1 MDLPTQKLRGRDL
14 QTLVENQTTY
24 GLRNAELH
32 LFETHTVANGVE
44 LDFDHPVLATMLR
57 GKKVMHLRKRPGFE
71 FVPGESVMLP
81 AEELMTIDF
90 PEATLE
96 SPTKCLALSIDDGKI
111 RKVVTLMNECRPK
124 SGEGEWQ
131 FTDYNFHFLNNVA
144 IHQIIQRLIFLCA
157 EDHKSKD
164 IFVDMMLQELLIRI
178 LETESRE
185 TRLLDAQ
192 SNASHDRIAYILT
205 FIRNHLSA
213 KLSVKD
219 LSKRAY
225 MSETQFYQAFKNELG
240 YSPVEFIN
248 RERLKLAASLLQN
261 SRASIGEISTRC
273 GYNSVSYF
281 TRIFKRFY
289 RQSPT
294 SYRQKNPG

>member
-1 MDLPTQKLRGRDL
+1 MDLPSHNLRGRDL

-24 GLRNAELH
+24 GLADAELH
-32 LFETHTVANGVE
+32 LFETHTFAERVNLE
-44 LDFDHPVLATMLR
+44 FDYPVLATMLR
-57 GKKVMHLRKRPGFE
+57 GKKVMHLRKREGFE
-71 FVPGESVMLP
+71 FVPGESIMLP

-90 PEATLE
+90 PEATME
-96 SPTKCLALSIDDGKI
+96 DPTKCLALTIDDEKI

-124 SGEGEWQ
+124 KDKGQWE

-157 EDHKSKD
+157 EDHDSKD

-185 TRLLDAQ
+185 NRLI
-192 SNASHDRIAYILT
+192 NARANAGHDRIAYVLT
-205 FIRNHLSA
+205 FIKNHLST

-219 LSKRAY
+219 LSQRAY

-240 YSPVEFIN
+240 CSPVEFIN
-248 RERLKLAASLLQN
+248 QERLKLAAKLLQD
-261 SRASIGEISTRC
+261 STASIGEISNRC
-273 GYNSVSYF
+273 GFNSISYF

-294 SYRQKNPG
+294 SYRQKHVG

>member
-1 MDLPTQKLRGRDL
+1 MQLPRQPLRGRDL

-24 GLRNAELH
+24 GLRDAELH
-32 LFETHTVANGVE
+32 LFETHTVAAGVK

-57 GKKVMHLRKRPGFE
+57 GKKVMHLRQRPGFE
-71 FVPGESVMLP
+71 FVPGESIMLP

-90 PEATLE
+90 PEATME
-96 SPTKCLALSIDDGKI
+96 DPTKCLALTIDDERI
-111 RKVVTLMNECRPK
+111 RRVVALMNERRPK
-124 SGEGEWQ
+124 TDNGEWT

-157 EDHKSKD
+157 EDHESKD

-185 TRLLDAQ
+185 MKLITAQ
-192 SNASHDRIAYILT
+192 TNAGHDRLAYVLT

-213 KLSVKD
+213 KLSVRE

-225 MSETQFYQAFKNELG
+225 MSETQFYQAFKNEMG
-240 YSPVEFIN
+240 CSPVEFIN
-248 RERLKLAASLLQN
+248 QERLKLAANLLQN
-261 SRASIGEISTRC
+261 SPASIGEISARC
-273 GYNSVSYF
+273 GFNSVSYF
-281 TRIFKRFY
+281 TRIFKRHF
-289 RQSPT
+289 RQSPS
-294 SYRQKNPG
+294 SYRHKRLG